1 MSSGSKSNNQFS
13 MHGKAA
19 LITGA
24 GRGIGL
30 AMAQAL
36 AAQGCAVAI
45 QDIEPDVAVAEARKI
60 EQAGGRALALGGDI
74 RDLSLPAK
82 LVEETRRHLGGLHVL
97 INNAAIQLDKP
108 WLEQA
113 SGEMVEQF
121 SADVVS
127 PILFCQAAVPIFR
140 AQKWGR
146 IINLGSVTQR
156 KGAISLLPYSLS
168 KAALVTLTTALAN
181 DLAADQI
188 TVNMI
193 APGYFNTHRNRSH
206 FPDAEAI
213 ARGGQHVP
221 SGRVGRPEDC
231 GPIALLLCSDAG
243 EHITGQTIYV
253 DGGISARWT

>member
-1 MSSGSKSNNQFS
+1 

-30 AMAQAL
+30 AMAQTL
-36 AAQGCAVAI
+36 AAHGCAVAI
-45 QDIEPDVAVAEARKI
+45 QDIDADIAVAEARKI

-74 RDLSLPAK
+74 RDLSLPARV
-82 LVEETRRHLGGLHVL
+82 VEETRRHLGGLHVL
-97 INNAAIQLDKP
+97 INNAAIQLNKH
-108 WLEQA
+108 WLELSSA
-113 SGEMVEQF
+113 EMVEQV
-121 SADVVS
+121 SADIVS
-127 PILFCQAAVPIFR
+127 PILFCQAVTPIFR
-140 AQKWGR
+140 AQRWGR

-156 KGAISLLPYSLS
+156 KGAANLLPYSLS
-168 KAALVTLTTALAN
+168 KAALVTLTNAMALE
-181 DLAADQI
+181 LARDQI

-193 APGYFNTHRNRSH
+193 APGYFNTHRNRAD

-213 ARGGQHVP
+213 ARAGERIPTGRIGQP
-221 SGRVGRPEDC
+221 QDC
-231 GPIALLLCSDAG
+231 GPITLLLCSDAG